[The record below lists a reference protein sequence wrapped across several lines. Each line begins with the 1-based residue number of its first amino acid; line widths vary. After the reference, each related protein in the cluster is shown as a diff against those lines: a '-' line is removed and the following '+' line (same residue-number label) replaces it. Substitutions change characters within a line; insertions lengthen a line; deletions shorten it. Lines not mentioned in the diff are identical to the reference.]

1 MVRVGRA
8 YIVPGDQSRKA
19 HVNAPADIIAAPP
32 NAAPHAGLPSDP
44 ARQLT
49 GSLRRYTLVLL
60 RWGAVFGQ
68 LVTLII
74 VSQGLNFT
82 FAVWPS
88 LIAIA
93 AAALVNLGVTL
104 SLPLDRRVSD
114 AEAIAQLGF
123 DIAQLGALLYFNG
136 GIENP
141 FAILFLA
148 PVVTSATTLST
159 RVLATVAGLAL
170 LVALGLLFWH
180 QPLPWTPGVPFE
192 LPPVYDIGL
201 LCGIVVGTGFT
212 SLYAW
217 RATKE
222 SRKMSAALAATEQR
236 LAQEQKLSAL
246 GSLAAAA
253 AHELG
258 TPLATITVTAKEMSR
273 ELPDGPLREDADL
286 VLGQAQRCR
295 SILEQLAMRGDTQ
308 DLIHGELTLED
319 LLEEAAEGYIGRGV
333 DIVVETEQADGELPL
348 SIRRRPELLYALK
361 NFTENAVSF
370 ANGRVELTA
379 TVIGGRIRITIDDDG
394 RGFDPLIRARLGQ
407 PYVTSRTRAGRA
419 GGLGL
424 GVFIASTLVERTGG
438 RIVFERAPLGGARV
452 RCEWPVGALRA

>member
-1 MVRVGRA
+1 M
-8 YIVPGDQSRKA
+8 
-19 HVNAPADIIAAPP
+19 NAPARISPDTL
-32 NAAPHAGLPSDP
+32 GVSRP
-44 ARQLT
+44 ASRRLS
-49 GSLRRYTLVLL
+49 GALRRYTLVLL

-68 LVTLII
+68 LVTLLF

-88 LIAIA
+88 LAVIA
-93 AAALVNLGVTL
+93 AAAGLNILISL

-114 AEAIAQLGF
+114 TEATLQLSF
-123 DIAQLGALLYFNG
+123 DIAQLGLLLYFNG

-148 PVVTSATTLST
+148 PVVTSATTLSR
-159 RVLATVAGLAL
+159 RVLGTVAGFAFVVALAL
-170 LVALGLLFWH
+170 LFFH
-180 QPLPWTPGVPFE
+180 RPLPWTPGVPFQ
-192 LPPVYDIGL
+192 LPPVYDVGL
-201 LCGIVVGTGFT
+201 LSGIVVGTAFT

-222 SRKMSAALAATEQR
+222 SRTMSAALSAAEQM
-236 LAQEQKLSAL
+236 LAEEQKLSAL

-258 TPLATITVTAKEMSR
+258 TPLATITVTAKEMTR
-273 ELPDGPLREDADL
+273 ELPEGPQRQDAEL

-295 SILEQLAMRGDTQ
+295 SILEQLAMRGDTP
-308 DLIHGELTLED
+308 DMIHGELTLED
-319 LLEEAAEGYIGRGV
+319 LLEEAAEGFIGRGV
-333 DIVVETEQADGELPL
+333 DIVVESEQPEGGLPL

-370 ANGRVELTA
+370 ANGRVLLTA
-379 TVIGGRIRITIDDDG
+379 WVENDTVRITVDDDG
-394 RGFDPLIRARLGQ
+394 RGFDPVILGRLGQ
-407 PYVTSRTRAGRA
+407 PYVTTRSRAGRA

-438 RIVFERAPLGGARV
+438 QTAFERSPLGGARV
-452 RCEWPVGALRA
+452 RCEWPVADLRA